1 MVSVQALQETQ
12 PPARP
17 VTFTVNA
24 LFFASYRDLVG
35 TDQLPVEVREG
46 ATVAD
51 LVEELRNRG
60 APFNALPAAPAIAV
74 NRTYAFLDEPLASN
88 DEVAFIPPV
97 AGG

>member
-1 MVSVQALQETQ
+1 MSISVRT
-12 PPARP
+12 
-17 VTFTVNA
+17 

-35 TDQLPVEVREG
+35 ASELPVELPEG

-51 LVEELRNRG
+51 LVAELRRRG
-60 APFNALPAAPAIAV
+60 RPFDALPLDPAVAV
-74 NRTYAFLDEPLASN
+74 NRTYAPQGTPLAGG

>member
-1 MVSVQALQETQ
+1 MEV
-12 PPARP
+12 R
-17 VTFTVNA
+17 A

-35 TDQLPVEVREG
+35 TEQLAVNLPTS

-51 LVEELRNRG
+51 LVERLR
-60 APFNALPAAPAIAV
+60 APGEPGSRLPERPAVAV
-74 NRTYAFLDEPLASN
+74 NRRYAKPATPLADG

>member
-1 MVSVQALQETQ
+1 MSLS
-12 PPARP
+12 
-17 VTFTVNA
+17 VNA

-35 TDQLPVEVREG
+35 TAELPVELVEG

-51 LVEELRNRG
+51 LVAELRNRG
-60 APFNALPAAPAIAV
+60 TPFDALPAEPAVAV
-74 NRTYAFLDEPLASN
+74 NRTYAFLDEPLSSN